1 MELIIK
7 TYGRFLIGFLVIAA
21 FLLLLFTGIRDEQGN
36 VGVLKMTGA
45 RLSTEPQ
52 QWGDEFQISVQ
63 ESARELPKLFYR
75 RQEALRVGSYDIN
88 EIFGAL
94 DCEKAKLQLQL
105 RKMEGQQGEIPLDAE
120 ELRSGQLVF
129 QQPGIYRVEV
139 CATDRWN
146 QTSVCCFTIPV
157 NGGKA

>member
-1 MELIIK
+1 M
-7 TYGRFLIGFLVIAA
+7 
-21 FLLLLFTGIRDEQGN
+21 
-36 VGVLKMTGA
+36 
-45 RLSTEPQ
+45 
-52 QWGDEFQISVQ
+52 
-63 ESARELPKLFYR
+63 
-75 RQEALRVGSYDIN
+75 RVGSYDIN